1 MTPKAALGA
10 LDQLEKNRGWH
21 YIKVVM
27 DEEVVKL
34 AMSIAETSDM
44 TLDQINFRR
53 GAIFA
58 AKQLLDL
65 PSRLRVKL
73 ENEIALSGEDDKIK
87 SNIQDVIHT
96 DS

>member
-1 MTPKAALGA
+1 MDAYYNTVTYE
-10 LDQLEKNRGWH
+10 LEKNRGWH

>member
-1 MTPKAALGA
+1 
-10 LDQLEKNRGWH
+10 
-21 YIKVVM
+21 M

-44 TLDQINFRR
+44 TLDQISFRR

-65 PSRLRVKL
+65 PTHLRVRL
-73 ENEIALSGEDDKIK
+73 ENEIALSGEDDNIR
-87 SNIQDVIHT
+87 SNIQDTVST
-96 DS
+96 NS